1 MIEEKDLKGD
11 GLLRMTEKLL
21 NDKVF
26 TRKLKSNLKEFE
38 VKESA
43 TKIYNEIVSLLGDKD
58 ERSN

>member
-1 MIEEKDLKGD
+1 
-11 GLLRMTEKLL
+11 MTEKLL